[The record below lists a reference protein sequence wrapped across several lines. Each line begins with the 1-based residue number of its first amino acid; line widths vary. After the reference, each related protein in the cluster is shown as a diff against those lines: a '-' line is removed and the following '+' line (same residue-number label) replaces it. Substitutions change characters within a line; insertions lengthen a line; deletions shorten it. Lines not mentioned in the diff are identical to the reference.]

1 MKCQLCTREMKEGL
15 SECPRCGFPVIAVTD
30 DNEGTRAW
38 IRKQADQYAEAL
50 LEKYSVGIT
59 VYAYTQNPG
68 GALTFKEEREMPLA
82 QAGSLRYRDVAWN
95 SQEFNENKKITLNL
109 VCRNGKKET
118 RAQVSADRPSV
129 PAPWKAGIKVNADLT
144 AAVVIGNENSFA
156 TSGTFDLL
164 A

>member
-15 SECPRCGFPVIAVTD
+15 SECPRCGFPVIPVTD
-30 DNEGTRAW
+30 DNEKTRVW
-38 IRKQADQYAEAL
+38 IREQAGQYADAL
-50 LEKYSVGIT
+50 LKKYSIGIK

-68 GALTFKEEREMPLA
+68 GSLTFKEEREMPLA
-82 QAGSLRYRDVAWN
+82 EEGSLRYGNVTWN
-95 SQEFNENKKITLNL
+95 NQKFNENKKITLDL

-118 RAQVSADRPSV
+118 RARVSADRPSV

-144 AAVVIGNENSFA
+144 ACVMIGSE
-156 TSGTFDLL
+156 TSCSASETFDLL